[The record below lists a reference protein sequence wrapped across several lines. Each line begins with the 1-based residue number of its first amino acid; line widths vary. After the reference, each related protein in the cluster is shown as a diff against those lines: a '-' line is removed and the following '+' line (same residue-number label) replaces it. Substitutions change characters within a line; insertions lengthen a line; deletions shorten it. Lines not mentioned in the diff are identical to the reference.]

1 MTDTYDLRT
10 ESVSVVV
17 AKNSP
22 PVVVASLTL
31 CGITL
36 QEWVLLATLIYTVI
50 NIFLTMPKI
59 IEAWRRLR
67 K

>member
-50 NIFLTMPKI
+50 NITASVPGEMWLPSY
-59 IEAWRRLR
+59 
-67 K
+67 